1 MDDKNKI
8 NPFSINLNNLYKLE
22 FVKKILKNDGVI
34 YGPFIRRMLLENESF
49 ENFAKSKYPII
60 SCYAKYLFLE
70 IFERD
75 LHKYIVNK
83 SFLSPLSLDNVLNK
97 NVLISYDLEIDE
109 TAIILNVLY
118 IRATV
123 GYDIV
128 HFEKE
133 LDCVLDID
141 ALSINRTGVFCLD
154 LIGNLPT
161 PLLSICNSIN
171 KKKFVFLKRINTLST
186 KFMLKY
192 CENLVKNGYE
202 NLDSVLT
209 KIDYDENNK
218 EKFNCSI
225 CYENENNSE
234 KKFTQLYCGHIY
246 HEDCL
251 KEAIQVFF
259 DDKKKNLFK
268 CPYCS
273 KKYSEI
279 ELI

>member
-171 KKKFVFLKRINTLST
+171 KKKIRFS
-186 KFMLKY
+186 
-192 CENLVKNGYE
+192 
-202 NLDSVLT
+202 
-209 KIDYDENNK
+209 
-218 EKFNCSI
+218 
-225 CYENENNSE
+225 
-234 KKFTQLYCGHIY
+234 
-246 HEDCL
+246 
-251 KEAIQVFF
+251 
-259 DDKKKNLFK
+259 KKNQYIIYQIYVKIL
-268 CPYCS
+268 
-273 KKYSEI
+273 
-279 ELI
+279 

>member
-1 MDDKNKI
+1 MENS
-8 NPFSINLNNLYKLE
+8 FSINLNNLYNLE

-34 YGPFIRRMLLENESF
+34 YGSFVRRLLIENESF
-49 ENFAKSKYPII
+49 ENFVKSKFPII
-60 SCYAKYLFLE
+60 SCYSKYLFLE

-75 LHKYIVNK
+75 LHKYIINK
-83 SFLSPLSLDNVLNK
+83 SILSPLKLDNVLNK

-109 TAIILNVLY
+109 YSIILNVLY

-123 GYDIV
+123 GFDIV

-133 LDCVLDID
+133 LDCILDID
-141 ALSINRTGVFCLD
+141 ALSINRNGVFCLD
-154 LIGNLPT
+154 LIGNHPT
-161 PLLSICNSIN
+161 PLLSICDSIN
-171 KKKFVFLKRINTLST
+171 KKKFIFLKRINTFST
-186 KFMLKY
+186 NFMIKY
-192 CENLVKNGYE
+192 CQNLIKNGYK
-202 NLDSVLT
+202 NLDSALS
-209 KIDYDENNK
+209 KIDYDKNNK

-225 CYENENNSE
+225 CYDNEDNSD
-234 KKFTQLYCGHIY
+234 KKFIQLYCGHIY

-251 KEAIQVFF
+251 KEAIQVYL
-259 DDKKKNLFK
+259 DDNKKNLFK